1 VKRTAR
7 LGVSGLLLIALLA
20 ACGTALR
27 STPTLAASSITVA
40 IEVKVV
46 RPQPSDVRYSLRC
59 NPTSGTLPLAARVCA
74 DIAAQPAFML
84 RPQPARVL
92 CYSEVLGPVVTI
104 RTTWQ
109 GRPSTFSGEP
119 GCGWPGTSRLS
130 IYYSASQHRR

>member
-1 VKRTAR
+1 MKRTAR
-7 LGVSGLLLIALLA
+7 LDVSGVVLIALLA

-27 STPTLAASSITVA
+27 STPTLAASSITVT

-46 RPQPSDVRYSLRC
+46 RPQPSNVRYSLGC
-59 NPTSGTLPLAARVCA
+59 NPTSGTLPSAARVCA
-74 DIAAQPAFML
+74 AIAARPAFML
-84 RPQPARVL
+84 RPHPIRVL
-92 CYSEVLGPVVTI
+92 CYSEMLGPVVTI

-130 IYYSASQHRR
+130 IYYNASLHRR